1 MIEMF
6 KFNFNQYLNVYKEI
20 INLTEINKKIKL
32 N

>member
-20 INLTEINKKIKL
+20 INLTEINKKKL